1 MEETMIDRNALA
13 REMLEAW
20 KIDKGLPCEKAAD
33 IAIRHIAQARAEG
46 YEAGL
51 KAGFYEGVQAA
62 HENIGLPQDPPA

>member
-33 IAIRHIAQARAEG
+33 IAIRHIAAAHVALADIALRHIAQARA
-46 YEAGL
+46 
-51 KAGFYEGVQAA
+51 
-62 HENIGLPQDPPA
+62 DD